1 MRVQCVFNA
10 RIFNDNV
17 NVPNGVQAIAVW
29 ARIPGWIPR
38 ITVIS
43 AVANLGSCSCCVP
56 SERRHAQNP
65 SSSMLQACSTNEG

>member
-17 NVPNGVQAIAVW
+17 NVSAGVQAVAVW
-29 ARIPGWIPR
+29 ARIPGRIPR

-43 AVANLGSCSCCVP
+43 AVANFGF
-56 SERRHAQNP
+56 RQ
-65 SSSMLQACSTNEG
+65 LQLLCAK